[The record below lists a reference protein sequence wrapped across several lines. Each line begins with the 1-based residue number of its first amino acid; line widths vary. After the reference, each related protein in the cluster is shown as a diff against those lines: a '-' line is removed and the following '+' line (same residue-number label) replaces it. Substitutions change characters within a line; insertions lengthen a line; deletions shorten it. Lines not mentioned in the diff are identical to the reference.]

1 MPVFKVT
8 APDGAVIEVN
18 APEGAT
24 EAQAIQY
31 AQQQYNPSAKQA
43 IVADPLVSETNKAAI
58 DRIAQAI
65 PDPVKEVAGKIGSI
79 FKSGYNALPEDV
91 QKAGKTTGNFL
102 LDSIEILSRPFQ
114 ATATYLK
121 AIGQTPEFKSGAP
134 VWDILSDKNLRDAQ
148 QAGIR
153 GLRGEEKASFQE
165 ALPEEFRRNNPVKS
179 MLLGFMG
186 DVVIDPLKGGTVA
199 PFFSTVKSA
208 AKTVDGSI
216 GITSR
221 LADNE
226 LFRAFNINTGDVAK
240 AQELFNNYR
249 YLKDKARI
257 EGVQNAKALDNQIKA
272 LSKQTGVPVNELK
285 AKIVQDIETG
295 NMSDD
300 VIGAIESKI
309 VARNRE
315 LLEQQ
320 RAAGVD
326 IGDLGETYMP
336 HVLTKEAD
344 ELLKGEGTKNFF
356 GLRPSAKT
364 PQAISR
370 EIEGTVKEINSK
382 NLYGTAKFFQD
393 DPAILAGYAEFNA
406 AQAIAGRKFL
416 DDAAQLGVRAEVAPA
431 SYTTVPEIPGI
442 KFPQEVAARLNRS
455 YQVLTSNEE
464 INKFLK
470 VYDGAQNWWKM
481 WSLGARPAY
490 HAKNTIGNL
499 WNNYLAGVTTPKPY
513 ADAAAFQVKLAK
525 NNMNGS
531 IAGYKTDE
539 LYNAMATRGV
549 FGEGQY
555 SGDITRTVEDVL
567 KGGSSNPFTLS
578 TRNPILRGGFKIGQ
592 TIEDNARIALFID
605 SLNKGKNFDEAAS
618 QVRKY
623 LFDYGDLSPFE
634 RSTLKRL
641 MPFYTWSRKN
651 LPLQL
656 EAIVRHPD
664 KVNKLNLARENI
676 QFETEVPDLEDVP
689 SYIREALPIYG
700 AEKFLGE
707 PALPGTA
714 KAITLANLIPFADLA
729 TFTKWLDTETTPEKI
744 EKGKLSSTISTA
756 LGGVSPLLK
765 APVEYLSNYDFFR
778 RKTIE
783 EFKGQTADMLGMKM
797 PVHLAKALSNI
808 VMLNEIDRA
817 NPGGVFG
824 TRSVDPVTK
833 EVVTIPGILGFTPR
847 ETRVDLPEEQR
858 EAQYLTGI
866 RIYDVIFDDVG
877 AQQAQTIKKDIAAL
891 KGFIKRA
898 AVKEKTREVYDAEA
912 ALEKYSAELDRIEAA
927 RETRRKKEKQ

>member
-24 EAQAIQY
+24 EQQAIAY
-31 AQQQYNPSAKQA
+31 AQQQYNPAAKQA
-43 IVADPLVSETNKAAI
+43 IIADPLVAETNKAAI
-58 DRIAQAI
+58 NKIAQAI
-65 PDPVKEVAGKIGSI
+65 PDPVKEVASKVGSI
-79 FKSGYNALPEDV
+79 FKAGYNALPEDV

-121 AIGQTPEFKSGAP
+121 AIGQTPEFKNGAP
-134 VWDILSDKNLRDAQ
+134 IWEILSDKNLRDAQ

-153 GLRGEEKASFQE
+153 GLTGQEKATFQE

-186 DVVIDPLKGGTVA
+186 DVIIDPLKAGTVQ
-199 PFFSTVKSA
+199 PFFNTVKSA
-208 AKTVDGSI
+208 AKTVDGSV

-257 EGVQNAKALDNQIKA
+257 EGVQNAKALENQIKA

-295 NMSDD
+295 NLSDD
-300 VIGAIESKI
+300 VVGAIESRI

-344 ELLKGEGTKNFF
+344 DLLKGEGAKNFF

-382 NLYGTAKFFQD
+382 NLYGTTKFFQD

-416 DDAAQLGVRAEVAPA
+416 NDAAELGVRAENAP
-431 SYTTVPEIPGI
+431 STYVTVPEIPGI
-442 KFPQEVAARLNRS
+442 KFPPEVAQRLNRS

-490 HAKNTIGNL
+490 HAKNTVGNL

-525 NNMNGS
+525 NNMNGT
-531 IAGYKTDE
+531 IAGYKVDE
-539 LYNAMATRGV
+539 LYDAMATRGV

-555 SGDITRTVEDVL
+555 SGDIVRTVEDVL

-578 TRNPILRGGFKIGQ
+578 TRNPILRGGFKVGQ

-656 EAIVRHPD
+656 ESIVRHPD
-664 KVNKLNLARENI
+664 KVNKINLARENI

-714 KAITLANLIPFADLA
+714 KAVTLANLIPFADLA
-729 TFTKWLDTETTPEKI
+729 TFTKWLDTETTPDKI
-744 EKGKLSSTISTA
+744 EKGKLSRTISTA

-765 APVEYLSNYDFFR
+765 APIEYLSNYDFFR

-783 EFKGQTADMLGMKM
+783 EFKGQTADMLGVKM

-833 EVVTIPGILGFTPR
+833 EVVTTPGLLGFTPR
-847 ETRVDLPEEQR
+847 ESRVDLPEEQR

-866 RIYDVIFDDVG
+866 RIYDIVFDDVS
-877 AQQAQTIKKDIAAL
+877 AQQAQTIKRDIAAL
-891 KGFIKRA
+891 KGFLKRA
-898 AVKEKTREVYDAEA
+898 AVKEKTREMIDAEN
-912 ALEKYSAELDRIEAA
+912 ALEKYTQELDRIEAQ
-927 RETRRKKEKQ
+927 REERRRREK